1 MGAFTGQ
8 DRTWRVVVAEIGM
21 GGPTAAS
28 ETERAI
34 SFFHAQ
40 IALFVGVAGGL
51 KNVKLGDVVASTKVY
66 TYEAGK
72 AAKKFEFLPVVWPSS
87 YALEQ
92 RARSVARKDEWL
104 ARLDDARPH
113 LTPHVYIG
121 ALAAGEKV
129 LGSTQSS
136 LYTLLKAN
144 YGDSLAVEMEGHGFL
159 AAVHANHTV
168 HGLVIRGIS
177 DLIDDKPAAD
187 AAGWQEMAARMRQPS
202 PFRCSRH
209 SRFPRP
215 IAPRLLQQ
223 IPQSGMCPSAQSP
236 FYWA

>member
-1 MGAFTGQ
+1 MADQSPAPLLCEVLILTALPVEYQAVLAHLQDVQEVTHPEGTVYEWGTFTGQ
-8 DRTWRVVVAEIGM
+8 DRIWRVVVAEIGM
-21 GGPTAAS
+21 GGPKAAS

-66 TYEAGK
+66 AYEAGK
-72 AAKKFEFLPVVWPSS
+72 AIKKFEVRPVVWPSS

-104 ARLDDARPH
+104 ARPDDTSPH
-113 LTPHVYIG
+113 LIPHAYIG

-129 LGSTQSS
+129 LGSVQSS

-144 YGDSLAVEMEGHGFL
+144 YSDSLAVEMEGHGFL
-159 AAVHANHTV
+159 AAVHANQTV
-168 HGLVIRGIS
+168 
-177 DLIDDKPAAD
+177 
-187 AAGWQEMAARMRQPS
+187 
-202 PFRCSRH
+202 
-209 SRFPRP
+209 
-215 IAPRLLQQ
+215 
-223 IPQSGMCPSAQSP
+223 
-236 FYWA
+236 